1 MKQISYAKLEAH
13 FDPERRDRLKFL
25 ADTPGATALVLF
37 KNQTLDSSSAG
48 ACTARLVGP
57 MCLYTSLEQAYA
69 SHLGDLPSQRQQV
82 VAHCLLPVAAAPSDD
97 QLLNYFKACRQ
108 DDDLELDELVSGGS
122 NVSRGDDPGAWVR
135 AWVWCP
141 DADVQAWLETEQGRA
156 AAAAAS

>member
-1 MKQISYAKLEAH
+1 MNQISCAELEAH
-13 FDPERRDRLKFL
+13 FDPEPRDRLKFL

-48 ACTARLVGP
+48 ACTARLVSP
-57 MCLYTSLEQAYA
+57 ECSCTSLEQAYA
-69 SHLGDLPSQRQQV
+69 SHLGDLPSQRQQAI
-82 VAHCLLPVAAAPSDD
+82 AHCLLPVVAAPSDE

-141 DADVQAWLETEQGRA
+141 DADVQAWLGTEQA
-156 AAAAAS
+156 QAAAS